1 MKKILFSLLF
11 ASSLMIDADVSY
23 GYLGYETGDISVESE
38 SFDVSAFQLGVLM
51 STGNFIFSTGVA
63 SGTVDDVYGY
73 DLDFVGQAI
82 NLGYAFGDLETG
94 SFVLGASYSSGEI
107 QNPGSSNI
115 KTSDTEPYVGY
126 SKMSGEGVDYEVT
139 VSDGLFDARAFVPLG
154 DSDALRAILG
164 FGTAEDID
172 SLSFGLAYKF

>member
-1 MKKILFSLLF
+1 MKKILFSMLI
-11 ASSLMIDADVSY
+11 ASSLMVHADVNY
-23 GYLGYETGDISVESE
+23 GSLGLETGDISVGSE
-38 SFDVSAFQLGVLM
+38 SFDVSAFQLGFLM
-51 STGNFIFSTGVA
+51 STGNVIFSTGVA

-73 DLDFVGQAI
+73 DLDFVSQGI

-107 QNPGSSNI
+107 QSPGSSNI

-126 SKMSGEGVDYEVT
+126 AKMSGEGVDYQVT
-139 VSDGLFDARAFVPLG
+139 VSDGFFDAMAFIPVG
-154 DSDALRAILG
+154 GSDALRATLG